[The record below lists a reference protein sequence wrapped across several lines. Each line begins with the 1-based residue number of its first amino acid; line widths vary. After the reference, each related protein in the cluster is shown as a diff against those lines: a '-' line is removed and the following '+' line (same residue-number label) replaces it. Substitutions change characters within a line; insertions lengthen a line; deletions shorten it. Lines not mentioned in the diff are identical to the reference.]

1 MLEREHSVV
10 LYYSTHPHSPLLTTF
25 SLYVCVQCRGTARWA
40 TDMTFVAQPSHV
52 LSALNGMRYMNSIEG
67 FQDRIYVTIY
77 DGEVSY

>member
-1 MLEREHSVV
+1 MLLTHLHS
-10 LYYSTHPHSPLLTTF
+10 SSLTTF
-25 SLYVCVQCRGTARWA
+25 SLYVCVQCLGTGRQ
-40 TDMTFVAQPSHV
+40 TGDMTFVAQPSHV